1 MKKILLA
8 LTAVF
13 ALSSVQAQL
22 ADGSQAPDFTAT
34 DINGNEITLSTLLA
48 EGKTVI
54 IDFSATWCPPCW
66 GYHNTH
72 AMKDLHE
79 AHGPEGSCSNDVVV
93 IYVEGDLTTTSADL
107 NGTGANTM
115 GNWVE
120 GTPYPIIDL
129 TNSNAPNLA
138 NDYEIGYFP
147 TIYKICPD
155 GTTTEIGTASLA
167 GFIDGI
173 EECGFANDA
182 RIDAPSGLSCSNDV
196 SPVVTLKNVSFSS
209 MTSAAIEYSID
220 GGAAQTFNWSG
231 SLNEGQSVD
240 VELPTANLSSGEHT
254 IEFSLTSPN
263 GIEDGN
269 GTNNCAASSF
279 NVLSANGVPAP
290 YAQTFSSNTFPYA
303 NWILNN
309 PDGGITW
316 ARVSTGAGSL
326 KYDCFT
332 YSAAG
337 QVDDFT
343 VEPINL
349 TAASTASV
357 SFRVAHKRYS
367 TAYLDALEVFVSSNC
382 GETWES
388 IWYKEGDELATGAAS
403 TSAFTPSSTDWRDEC
418 INIENYVGNDKVF
431 VRFVGYNGYGNN
443 IYVDNLNVT
452 DAQCIVSVEE
462 NSIINEFKAF
472 PNPTAGITNITYSM
486 NSAAPVTFEVY
497 DILGARV
504 INQNLGVKAAGSYTQ
519 QVDFNVL
526 PAGIYLVNLT
536 ADGVTSTLRI
546 TVQK

>member
-13 ALSSVQAQL
+13 ALSAAQAQL

-34 DINGNEITLSTLLA
+34 DINGNSITLSTLLA

-54 IDFSATWCPPCW
+54 IDFSATWCGPCW
-66 GYHNTH
+66 NYHNSH
-72 AMKDLHE
+72 AMKDLFE
-79 AHGPEGSCSNDVVV
+79 AHGPDGTCSNDVVV
-93 IYVEGDLTTTSADL
+93 IFVEGDLTTTSADL
-107 NGTGANTM
+107 TGSGSNTW
-115 GNWVE
+115 GDWTAD
-120 GTPYPIIDL
+120 TPYPIIDI
-129 TNSNAPNLA
+129 TSSNAGNLA
-138 NDYEIGYFP
+138 NDYEIAFFP

-155 GTTTEIGTASLA
+155 GVISEIGQVNLN
-167 GFIDGI
+167 GFVDGI
-173 EECGFANDA
+173 ENCGFINDA

-196 SPVVTLKNVSFSS
+196 APVVTLKNVSL
-209 MTSAAIEYSID
+209 TSLNTASIQYSID
-220 GGAAQTFNWSG
+220 GGAAQNFDWSG
-231 SLNEGQSVD
+231 SLNQGQSLD
-240 VELPTANLSSGEHT
+240 VELPVTNLTSGVHT
-254 IEFSLTSPN
+254 IEFSLSGPN
-263 GIEDGN
+263 GLEDGN
-269 GTNNCAASSF
+269 GTNNCAVSSF

-316 ARVSTGAGSL
+316 ARVATGQGSL

-332 YSAAG
+332 YSAPG
-337 QVDDFT
+337 QIDEFI

-349 TAASTASV
+349 SAANTASIN
-357 SFRVAHKRYS
+357 FRVAHKRYS
-367 TAYLDALEVFVSSNC
+367 ASYLDAMEVFVSSNC

-388 IWYKEGDELATGAAS
+388 VWYKEGDQLATGAAS
-403 TSAFTPSSTDWRDEC
+403 TTAFTPAAADWRDEC
-418 INIENYVGNDKVF
+418 VNIDSYVGNDKVF

-452 DAQCIVSVEE
+452 DAACVVGVEE
-462 NSIINEFKAF
+462 NSVINEFKAF
-472 PNPTAGITNITYSM
+472 PNPTAGITNVTYSM
-486 NSAAPVTFEVY
+486 NTAAPVTFEVY
-497 DILGARV
+497 DILGSRV
-504 INQNLGVKAAGSYTQ
+504 MNQNLGVKAAGSYTH